1 MFPKFDE
8 KYKLPGPRSLT
19 NSNLNKKKVPGNII
33 KILHISDREKY
44 LKQPNK
50 KTHYVRGNNGK
61 NYHTLLTRNEC
72 HSKSNRITLLKL
84 LLKGKKNYEPI
95 ILYLRM

>member
-19 NSNLNKKKVPGNII
+19 NSNLSKKKVPRKHNII
-33 KILHISDREKY
+33 KNLHISDREKC

-50 KTHYVRGNNGK
+50 KTHYVQGNNGK

-84 LLKGKKNYEPI
+84 LLKGKKPMN
-95 ILYLRM
+95 L